1 MIMIFVIAKLIVILM
16 NDETMNAYYFSN
28 IIMIFLFYI
37 FSPIKKR
44 IYIFYCSNFIAIYFI
59 SLIKMENK

>member
-1 MIMIFVIAKLIVILM
+1 MIFVIAKLIVILM
-16 NDETMNAYYFSN
+16 NVETMNAYYFN
-28 IIMIFLFYI
+28 IKMIFFFYI

>member
-1 MIMIFVIAKLIVILM
+1 MIFVIAKLIVILM
-16 NDETMNAYYFSN
+16 NVETMNAYYFSN
-28 IIMIFLFYI
+28 IILIMIFLFYF

-59 SLIKMENK
+59 SFIKMENK

>member
-1 MIMIFVIAKLIVILM
+1 MIFVIAKLIVILM
-16 NDETMNAYYFSN
+16 NVETMNAYYFSN
-28 IIMIFLFYI
+28 IIIFLFYF

-59 SLIKMENK
+59 SFIKMENK

>member
-1 MIMIFVIAKLIVILM
+1 MIFVIAKLIVIIM
-16 NDETMNAYYFSN
+16 SVETMNAYYFN

-59 SLIKMENK
+59 RLIKMENK

>member
-1 MIMIFVIAKLIVILM
+1 MIFVIAKLIVIIM
-16 NDETMNAYYFSN
+16 NVETMNAYYFN

-59 SLIKMENK
+59 RLIKMENK

>member
-1 MIMIFVIAKLIVILM
+1 MIMIFVIAKLIVIIM
-16 NDETMNAYYFSN
+16 SVETMNAYYFN
-28 IIMIFLFYI
+28 IIMIFFFHI